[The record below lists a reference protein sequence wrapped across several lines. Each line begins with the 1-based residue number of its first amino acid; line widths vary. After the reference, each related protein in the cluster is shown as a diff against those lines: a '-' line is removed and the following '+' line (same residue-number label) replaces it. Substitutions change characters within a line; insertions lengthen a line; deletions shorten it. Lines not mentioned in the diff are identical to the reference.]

1 MKITSMD
8 QLKELLKT
16 EVGPMVAEI
25 VEERMARVEEQY
37 KAQASNPI
45 AAAVTAP
52 VKGIEISKTR
62 AAAQF
67 IRCLAG
73 ANGDKQRAVELAKE
87 CGNDTVLKALGTL
100 TGGSG
105 GYLVQ
110 PEMGEFIDSLGAGSA
125 VRTLNARVVP
135 MKNGS
140 ISLPGGSSG
149 ATANWV
155 GENAVA
161 GSSAPAERMVTMNA
175 KKLMVVIPV
184 SNELLEDA
192 SGLAD
197 EWIEDEGKRAAEEA
211 EDLAFIRGTG
221 SANAPRGMYYRVD
234 SSNAFNITHA
244 AAAATAAEI
253 YADLGRAIQKLANY
267 NVKMLRCGWIFS
279 KRTEWHLRT
288 VLNSLNLPMFQSMDK
303 GLLFGFPF
311 ASTTQIPNN
320 LSVVGS
326 ADESEV
332 YFADFQT
339 AVIGETKE
347 TTLEVV
353 KGGAYYDSDTSAVV
367 SGLSNDQTVVVVR
380 KRVDFTCLH
389 DGKEVAVI
397 KACDWGA

>member
-1 MKITSMD
+1 MKIKNMEE
-8 QLKELLKT
+8 LKGLLRT

-25 VEERMARVEEQY
+25 VEERMTKAVEEQAARE
-37 KAQASNPI
+37 KAGPI
-45 AAAVTAP
+45 VTGDTKLVAP
-52 VKGIEISKTR
+52 SSPRT
-62 AAAQF
+62 AAQF
-67 IRCLAG
+67 IRCLAR
-73 ANGDKQRAVELAKE
+73 ANGDKAEAMEYAKE
-87 CGNDTVLKALGTL
+87 CGNPAVSKALGTF

-125 VRTLNARVVP
+125 VRSLNARVVP

-140 ISLPGGSSG
+140 ISLPGGSTG
-149 ATANWV
+149 ATMNWV

-161 GSSAPAERMVTMNA
+161 GSSTPGERMVTMNA
-175 KKLMVVIPV
+175 KKGMVVIPV

-211 EDLAFIRGTG
+211 EDQAFIRGSG
-221 SANAPRGMYYRVD
+221 SANSPRGMRYRVD
-234 SSNAFNITHA
+234 ASNLFNITHA
-244 AAAATAAEI
+244 GAAATGAEK
-253 YADLGRAIQKLANY
+253 YADLGRTIQKLADY
-267 NVKMLRCGWIFS
+267 NVKMLRCGWVMS
-279 KRTEWHLRT
+279 KRSEWDLRIT
-288 VLNSLNLPMFQSMDK
+288 MNALELPMFQSMDK

-326 ADESEV
+326 ADESEI
-332 YFADFQT
+332 YFADFQSV
-339 AVIGETKE
+339 VIGETKE

-353 KGGAYYDSDTSAVV
+353 KGGAYYDSDTAAVV

-380 KRVDFTCLH
+380 KRVDFTSLH
-389 DGKEVAVI
+389 DGKDISCLNAV
-397 KACDWGA
+397 DWGA

>member
-1 MKITSMD
+1 MKIKSIEE
-8 QLKELLKT
+8 LKDLLKT
-16 EVGPMVAEI
+16 EVSPMVAEI
-25 VEERMARVEEQY
+25 VEERMAKVEEEFN
-37 KAQASNPI
+37 ARASGL
-45 AAAVTAP
+45 VAP
-52 VKGIEISKTR
+52 VQAQSQMVAPAKTR
-62 AAAQF
+62 TAAQF
-67 IRCLAG
+67 IRCLAR
-73 ANGDKQRAVELAKE
+73 ANGDRAQAADYAKS
-87 CGNDTVLKALGTL
+87 CGNETVAKALGTL

-125 VRTLNARVVP
+125 VRSLGARVVP

-161 GSSAPAERMVTMNA
+161 GSSTPAERMVTMNA
-175 KKLMVVIPV
+175 KKCMVVIPV

-197 EWIEDEGKRAAEEA
+197 QWIEDEGKRAAEEA

-221 SANAPRGMYYRVD
+221 SANAPRGMRYRVD
-234 SSNAFNITHA
+234 SSNLFNITHA
-244 AAAATAAEI
+244 AAAATAAEK

-267 NVKMLRCGWIFS
+267 NVKMLKCGWVMS
-279 KRTEWHLRT
+279 KRSEWDLRT
-288 VLNSLNLPMFQSMDK
+288 TMNSLQLPMFQSMDN

-326 ADESEV
+326 ADESEI
-332 YFADFQT
+332 YFADFQSV
-339 AVIGETKE
+339 VIGETKE

-353 KGGAYYDSDTSAVV
+353 KGAAYYDSDSSAVV

-380 KRVDFTCLH
+380 KRVDFTSLH
-389 DGKEVAVI
+389 DGKDIAVI
-397 KACDWGA
+397 NACDWGA